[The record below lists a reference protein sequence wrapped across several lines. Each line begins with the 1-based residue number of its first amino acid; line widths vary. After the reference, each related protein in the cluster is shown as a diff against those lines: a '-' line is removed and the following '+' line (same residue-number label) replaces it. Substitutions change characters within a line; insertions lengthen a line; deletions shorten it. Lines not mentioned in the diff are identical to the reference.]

1 MPAQGDVLSLLVD
14 RPAVGGPMIARVDG
28 QVVLVTGAIPGERV
42 RARIDRVGRSVAF
55 ATAIEVQESSG
66 DRRAG
71 FPDPACGGCVYSHI
85 AYPRQLEIK
94 GQVAVDAFARIGRL
108 ELPAPVPVA
117 ASREDGYRMRA
128 RLHVRAGRLGFF
140 REGTHDVCDPRQ
152 SQQLLP
158 ETCDALEW
166 LMASARSLGD
176 VVREVELSENIAG
189 TARVVQIETSRP
201 IDRRALEALA
211 GGDGLTAGPYVTD
224 DFGNGDAPLVVRRH
238 VRAFFQGNRYLIRH
252 LVDHVVSQV
261 PADGRVLDL
270 YAGAGIFSITAA
282 RRSGATVTA
291 VEGDRHGA
299 ADLAYNAEREGL
311 SQADSGSR
319 GSRGE
324 VRTIGSDV
332 ESFLAT
338 RTGDAAFDAAIVDPP
353 RTGLSPAALGGLL
366 ALAVGR
372 IVYVS
377 CDVATLARDARK
389 IVDAGYGVAS
399 VQAFDMF
406 PNTPHVETVVV
417 FDRTLGA

>member
-1 MPAQGDVLSLLVD
+1 MLSLLVD
-14 RPAVGGPMIARVDG
+14 RPAVGGPMIARADG

-55 ATAIEVQESSG
+55 ATAIEVQESSR

-94 GQVAVDAFARIGRL
+94 GQVVVDAFARIGRL

-158 ETCDALEW
+158 ETCDALER

-176 VVREVELSENIAG
+176 VVREVELSENIAA
-189 TARVVQIETSRP
+189 TERVVQIETSRP
-201 IDRRALEALA
+201 IDRRALETLA
-211 GGDGLTAGPYVTD
+211 GGEGLTAGPYVID

-238 VRAFFQGNRYLIRH
+238 VRAFFQGNRYLIRR
-252 LVDHVVSQV
+252 LADHVVSQV

-270 YAGAGIFSITAA
+270 YAGAGVFSVTAA

-299 ADLAYNAEREGL
+299 ADLAYNAEREGF
-311 SQADSGSR
+311 SRADSGSRGSR

-332 ESFLAT
+332 ESFLA
-338 RTGDAAFDAAIVDPP
+338 RRAGDAAFDAAIVDPP
-353 RTGLSPAALGGLL
+353 RTGLSPAALDGLV

-389 IVDAGYGVAS
+389 IVDAGYGVAN

-417 FDRTLGA
+417 FNKR